1 MKGCFKLRTAGVFLF
16 GIAMSISAWASGMK
30 PLGLEIG
37 RVTLEES
44 RTKLPGARW
53 GQQDVNR
60 WSEGPMVTVD
70 PQSVDIDGLQE
81 LKLIFNKEKVLAA
94 VLMTLDKSRVSEVMN
109 ILRSRYKVE
118 KEVVPFVGDVYGRY
132 RAGRTLAVLE
142 APHLSFSMS
151 VLYADDDFYRSYQKM
166 SQEAEQRHKRAQA
179 EKF

>member
-1 MKGCFKLRTAGVFLF
+1 MKARFNIRTVGALLF
-16 GIAMSISAWASGMK
+16 GAAMSVSAWASGMK

-37 RVTLEES
+37 RATLEES
-44 RTKLPGARW
+44 RSKLPGARW
-53 GQQDVNR
+53 GQQEVNR
-60 WSEGPMVTVD
+60 WSAGPIVGVD

-81 LKLIFNKEKVLAA
+81 LTLIFTKDKVLAA
-94 VLMTLDKSRVSEVMN
+94 VLMTIDKSRAREVMN

-132 RAGRTLAVLE
+132 RAGRTLAILE
-142 APHLSFSMS
+142 APHMSFSMT

>member
-1 MKGCFKLRTAGVFLF
+1 
-16 GIAMSISAWASGMK
+16 
-30 PLGLEIG
+30 
-37 RVTLEES
+37 
-44 RTKLPGARW
+44 
-53 GQQDVNR
+53 
-60 WSEGPMVTVD
+60 MVTVD

-81 LKLIFNKEKVLAA
+81 LTLIFTKDKVLAA
-94 VLMTLDKSRVSEVMN
+94 VLMTIEKSRAREVMN

-132 RAGRTLAVLE
+132 RAGRTLAILE
-142 APHLSFSMS
+142 APHMSFSMT